1 MNTETSVKADV
12 HVAANTDA
20 KADSGTVSGTD
31 TGIDPGHELFRAKDP
46 FSLVIFGASGD
57 LSRRKLIPAL
67 YHLQATGYL
76 PDRYAV
82 IGFSRTEMT
91 DDAYRDNMLSALQ
104 DQVENGSSTVQADN
118 ALVQS
123 LYYQPGNND
132 NLESFKAL
140 KAKLDAIDA
149 ERNLPGN
156 RLFYL
161 SIAPEFFITVIR
173 NLCEAG
179 LICDKNADTWSR
191 VIIEK
196 PFGHDLDSA
205 RALNTDVTAL
215 LDENQI
221 YRIDHYLGK
230 ETVQNILSF
239 RFGNAIFEPLF
250 NQKYVDNVQIT
261 VAETLGMEGRRGAY
275 YDTAG
280 TMRDMVQNHMLQLL
294 GLIAMEPPSALDAQS
309 IRDEKV
315 KALRALLPLSRK
327 EVAASTV
334 RGQYGIGEK
343 DGGMVKGYRQEE
355 GVDPQS
361 ITETYVALRT
371 KIDNW
376 RWAGVPFFLRSG
388 KRLPKRVSEIAV
400 EFKQPPL
407 HLFQELSQDFAKDD
421 LTRPKLKSNVLV
433 MRIQP
438 DEGISLSFAC
448 KRPGMRVQLE
458 EVDMDF
464 FYHAFQQRSPEAY
477 ERLLLDALRGDA
489 SLFTRSDEVEYAWR
503 FISSIHDGWA
513 NLPAPKF
520 PNYYPFTD
528 GPDEAN
534 RLFEGTQAQWRSLS
548 GASLL

>member
-1 MNTETSVKADV
+1 
-12 HVAANTDA
+12 
-20 KADSGTVSGTD
+20 
-31 TGIDPGHELFRAKDP
+31 
-46 FSLVIFGASGD
+46 
-57 LSRRKLIPAL
+57 
-67 YHLQATGYL
+67 
-76 PDRYAV
+76 
-82 IGFSRTEMT
+82 MT
-91 DDAYRDNMLSALQ
+91 DEAYGNNMLEALQ
-104 DQVENGSSTVQADN
+104 GQIGNGSRAVQADK
-118 ALVQS
+118 ALVQA
-123 LYYQPGNND
+123 LHYQRGNND

-140 KAKLDAIDA
+140 KAKLDALDA
-149 ERNLPGN
+149 ERKLPGN

-173 NLCEAG
+173 NLREAG
-179 LICDKNADTWSR
+179 LICDKNEDVWSR
-191 VIIEK
+191 VIIQK
-196 PFGHDLDSA
+196 PFGPDLDSV
-205 RALNTDVTAL
+205 RALNTDVSAL
-215 LDENQI
+215 LDESQI

-239 RFGNAIFEPLF
+239 RFGNSIFEPLF
-250 NQKYVDNVQIT
+250 NQKYVDNVQIA
-261 VAETLGMEGRRGAY
+261 VAETLAMEGRRGAY

-294 GLIAMEPPSALDAQS
+294 WLIAMEPLSALDSQS

-315 KALRALLPLSRK
+315 KALRSLIPLSRK

-334 RGQYGIGEK
+334 RGQYGVGEK
-343 DGGMVKGYRQEE
+343 DGEMVKGYRQEE

-361 ITETYVALRT
+361 TTETYVALRT
-371 KIDNW
+371 KIDHW

-388 KRLPKRVSEIAV
+388 KRLPKRVSEIAI

-407 HLFQELSQDFAKDD
+407 HLFRQLSSDD
-421 LTRPKLKSNVLV
+421 DVAPPKPKSNVLV

-448 KRPGMRVQLE
+448 KRPGMRIQLE

-464 FYHAFQQRSPEAY
+464 LYHAFQQRSPEAY

-513 NLPAPKF
+513 N
-520 PNYYPFTD
+520 
-528 GPDEAN
+528 
-534 RLFEGTQAQWRSLS
+534 
-548 GASLL
+548 